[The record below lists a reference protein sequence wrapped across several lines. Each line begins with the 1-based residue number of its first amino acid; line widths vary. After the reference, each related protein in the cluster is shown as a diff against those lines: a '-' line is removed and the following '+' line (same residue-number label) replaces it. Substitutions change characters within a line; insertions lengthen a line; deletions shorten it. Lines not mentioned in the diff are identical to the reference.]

1 MSDGRHSDNR
11 DQLTEMFGDLDSLTE
26 TQQELSIGTLVK
38 TMESRGV
45 GPFYVLTGM
54 LVTFVGS
61 IPGLPAIAGGLLIL
75 LATQTLRGKRGLW
88 LPHWLRDR
96 TISTDT
102 LRRGSH
108 KAHTFAN
115 KLAPFVHERLTGL
128 VTGRGPSRIF
138 AVLTA
143 LFGLGMIL
151 VGFIPGLPIA
161 LSLPLIALGI
171 GLTGRDGLWI
181 IAALLLLLPGV
192 VLLTLGL

>member
-1 MSDGRHSDNR
+1 MSDDGDSDDR
-11 DQLTEMFGDLDSLTE
+11 DHLTEMFGDLDSLTE

-75 LATQTLRGKRGLW
+75 LSAQTLRGKRGLW

-96 TISTDT
+96 PISADT
-102 LRRGSH
+102 LRSGSH
-108 KAHTFAN
+108 KAQAFAA
-115 KLAPFVHERLTGL
+115 KLTPFVHERLTWL

-138 AVLTA
+138 AILTA
-143 LFGLGMIL
+143 LCGLGMIL

-171 GLTGRDGLWI
+171 GLTGRDGVWI
-181 IAALLLLLPGV
+181 IAALALLLPGV

>member
-1 MSDGRHSDNR
+1 MSDDGNSENEDH
-11 DQLTEMFGDLDSLTE
+11 LTEMFGDLDSLTE
-26 TQQELSIGTLVK
+26 TQQKLSIGKLVK

-75 LATQTLRGKRGLW
+75 LSAQTLRGKRGLW
-88 LPHWLRDR
+88 VPRWLRDR
-96 TISTDT
+96 TVSADT
-102 LRRGSH
+102 LRSGSH
-108 KAHTFAN
+108 KAQAFAA

-128 VTGRGPSRIF
+128 VTGRGPARIF

-143 LFGLGMIL
+143 LCGLGMIL

-161 LSLPLIALGI
+161 LALPLIALGI
-171 GLTGRDGLWI
+171 GLTGRDGVWI
-181 IAALLLLLPGV
+181 IAALLLLLPGI
-192 VLLTLGL
+192 LLLIFGL

>member
-1 MSDGRHSDNR
+1 MTKRAPPDDT
-11 DQLTEMFGDLDSLTE
+11 DTLTEMFGDLDKLTAVE
-26 TQQELSIGTLVK
+26 RKVSVGSLVK

-54 LVTFVGS
+54 LVTFVGA
-61 IPGLPAIAGGLLIL
+61 IPGLPAVAGVLLIL

-88 LPHWLRDR
+88 LPRWLRDR
-96 TISTDT
+96 TVSTDK
-102 LRRGSH
+102 LRTGSQ
-108 KAHTFAN
+108 KAHTLAT
-115 KLAPFVHERLTGL
+115 KLAPFVHKRLTGL

-143 LFGLGMIL
+143 LCGLGMIL
-151 VGFIPGLPIA
+151 VGFIPGLPVA

-181 IAALLLLLPGV
+181 IAALALLVPGA
-192 VLLTLGL
+192 VLLALGL

>member
-1 MSDGRHSDNR
+1 MTKRALPDDT
-11 DQLTEMFGDLDSLTE
+11 DTLTEMFGDLDKLTAVE
-26 TQQELSIGTLVK
+26 RKVSVGSLVK

-54 LVTFVGS
+54 LVTFVGA
-61 IPGLPAIAGGLLIL
+61 IPGLPAVAGVLLIL

-88 LPHWLRDR
+88 LPRWLRDR
-96 TISTDT
+96 TVSTDK
-102 LRRGSH
+102 LRSGSQ
-108 KAHTFAN
+108 KAHTLAA
-115 KLAPFVHERLTGL
+115 KLAPFVHKRLTGL

-143 LFGLGMIL
+143 LCGLGMIL
-151 VGFIPGLPIA
+151 VGFIPGLPVA

-181 IAALLLLLPGV
+181 IAALALLVPGA
-192 VLLTLGL
+192 VLLALGL

>member
-1 MSDGRHSDNR
+1 MSDEKNSDDR
-11 DQLTEMFGDLDSLTE
+11 DHLTEMFGDLDSLTE

-75 LATQTLRGKRGLW
+75 LSAQTLRGKRGLW

-96 TISTDT
+96 AISADT
-102 LRRGSH
+102 LRSGSH
-108 KAHTFAN
+108 KAQAFAA
-115 KLAPFVHERLTGL
+115 KLTPFVHERLTWL

-138 AVLTA
+138 AILTA
-143 LFGLGMIL
+143 LCGLGMIL

-161 LSLPLIALGI
+161 LALPLIALGI
-171 GLTGRDGLWI
+171 GLTGRDGVWI
-181 IAALLLLLPGV
+181 IAALALLLPGV